1 VHFGKKHEAK
11 PLFYS
16 CVYKA
21 FVYGVLVFVF
31 HIVEEVIKRLI
42 HRKDIVGA
50 FREVRIDDLLARSV
64 IIFLTFIPFF
74 AFREL
79 GRVMGPDKLR
89 DVFFRTGAP
98 SKSE

>member
-1 VHFGKKHEAK
+1 V
-11 PLFYS
+11 
-16 CVYKA
+16 
-21 FVYGVLVFVF
+21 
-31 HIVEEVIKRLI
+31 
-42 HRKDIVGA
+42 

-98 SKSE
+98 KHRPDVLTARLPNQESG